1 MVKTDR
7 EYRSIVMRADD
18 KEDYIVRGYAT
29 TFDKPYSLYDSGDYE
44 VLEQVDAR
52 AFDDC
57 DMNDVIL
64 QFDHEGRVFA
74 RTRNKTLTLEAD
86 SNGLL
91 VTAYLGGTEQGRSLF
106 EDIKGGYVDR
116 MSFGFTIKEQERTYT
131 ENGETGKTT
140 CLRTIKKVGKL
151 YDVSAVSI
159 PANDQTSISARN
171 FSDGVIRE
179 LEAERLQR
187 AKLKLKI
194 KLMED

>member
-7 EYRSIVMRADD
+7 EYRSIEMRADD
-18 KEDYIVRGYAT
+18 KEEYIVRGYAT
-29 TFDKPYSLYDSGDYE
+29 TFNKPYSLYKYRNYE
-44 VLEQVDAR
+44 VMEQIDSH
-52 AFDDC
+52 AFDEC
-57 DMNDVIL
+57 DMSDVIL

-74 RTRNKTLTLEAD
+74 RTRNKTLTLKTDEH
-86 SNGLL
+86 GLL
-91 VTAYLGGTEQGRSLF
+91 VTAYLGGTEQGRSLY

-116 MSFGFTIKEQERTYT
+116 MSFAFTVQEQECTYT
-131 ENGETGKTT
+131 EEVDSDKET
-140 CLRTIKKVGKL
+140 CLRTIKKIGKV

-159 PANDQTSISARN
+159 PANDQTSISARK
-171 FSDGVIRE
+171 FSDGVIQE